1 MIFWTPVRITGV
13 YVLFGVLWIVIS
25 DMLLAR
31 WASDVS
37 RVQFY
42 SILKGLAFILVS
54 ALPLFF
60 LLKLNAR
67 AQSTQQSTETRFRR
81 FFDDAP
87 FAAIVYAEGTEGT
100 EGGEVVAVNRTWLQ
114 LTGYTR
120 EQIPTIAAWTQLAFD
135 DPTVRQA
142 VLAEVTQLYSMELRR
157 DRGEL
162 TITTASGEKRIWQF
176 SSSPLGRDENGRRM
190 VMSMAVDVTA
200 RKHAEL
206 QAQQAKQAADEA
218 GRAKDR
224 FLAILSHELRTP
236 LTPVLAALSDMEDDP
251 RFASSVREELRLMRQ
266 NVQTEARLI
275 DDLLDLSRI
284 VHGKLHLELRPLSLK
299 TVLEQA
305 LKVCSLAITAKSLYV
320 QTDIHDNV
328 MVSGDPSRLQQVFR
342 NIIGNAVKFTPHQG
356 RIAIRCFTE
365 GNNAV
370 VEVSDTGVGI
380 PPHMLPKMFVAFQ
393 QADEHVTRTMGGLGM
408 GLAVCK
414 MLMDL
419 HGGQISIDSPGQGRG
434 VTVRVAL
441 PEYIPPIR
449 PAVEPAVAPAP
460 AAARNKST
468 ASILLVEDHLDT
480 ARLLT
485 RILSA
490 KGHRVLHA
498 ATAADAVQKLS
509 ASRFDLLI
517 SDIGL
522 PDGTGLDVMQAARA
536 RDPGMPGIAISGYG
550 MDDDLRRSEAA
561 GFAAHL
567 IKPVNMKSL
576 HAAVGDVLG

>member
-1 MIFWTPVRITGV
+1 
-13 YVLFGVLWIVIS
+13 
-25 DMLLAR
+25 MLLVR
-31 WASDVS
+31 WAPDVGQ
-37 RVQFY
+37 VKLFW
-42 SILKGLAFILVS
+42 ILKGLAFILVS
-54 ALPLFF
+54 ALPLLI

-67 AQSTQQSTETRFRR
+67 AQLAQQSTETRFRQ

-87 FAAIVYAEGTEGT
+87 FAAIVYAEGK
-100 EGGEVVAVNRTWLQ
+100 EGGDGGDVVAVNRTWLQ

-120 EQIPTIAAWTQLAFD
+120 EQIPTVAAWVQLAFENQS
-135 DPTVRQA
+135 VRRA
-142 VLAEVTQLYSMELRR
+142 VLEEVTQLYAITQRR

-162 TITTASGEKRIWQF
+162 AITTASGEKRIWQF
-176 SSSPLGRDENGRRM
+176 SSSPLGQDEAGRRM
-190 VMSMAVDVTA
+190 IMSMAVDVTA
-200 RKHAEL
+200 RKQAEL
-206 QAQQAKQAADEA
+206 QAQQASQAADEA
-218 GRAKDR
+218 SRAKDR

-251 RFASSVREELRLMRQ
+251 RFGSSVREELAVMRQ

-284 VHGKLHLELRPLSLK
+284 VHGKLHVELQPVSLK
-299 TVLEQA
+299 VVLDRA
-305 LKVCSLAITAKSLYV
+305 LKGCSLAITAKDLYL

-328 MVSGDPSRLQQVFR
+328 TVSGDAFRLQQVFS
-342 NIIGNAVKFTPHQG
+342 NVIGNAIKFTPHQG
-356 RIAIRCFTE
+356 RIAVRCFTE
-365 GNNAV
+365 GGSAV

-414 MLMDL
+414 MLIDL
-419 HGGQISIDSPGQGRG
+419 HGGQISIDSEGQGRG
-434 VTVRVAL
+434 AMVRVSL
-441 PEYIPPIR
+441 PEHIPAAPV
-449 PAVEPAVAPAP
+449 AVEPAAVPAP
-460 AAARNKST
+460 AAVRNKSA
-468 ASILLVEDHLDT
+468 ASILLVEDHPDT

-490 KGHRVLHA
+490 RGHRVLHA

-536 RDPGMPGIAISGYG
+536 RDPEMPGIAISGYG
-550 MDDDLRRSEAA
+550 MDDDLKRSEAA
-561 GFAAHL
+561 GFSAHL
-567 IKPVNMKSL
+567 IKPLNIKSL
-576 HAAVGDVLG
+576 HAIMGNILGCSRVGQHAHTDRDLSHIAS